1 MLRRDLS
8 LRTRILLA
16 IVGAVV
22 ATDLLATLAI
32 QVRFVDGARREAH
45 NQAASRVAMARALYA
60 ERAATLAADAERI
73 ALYPAV
79 IAAVEGRNA
88 QPLLRWGTDVA
99 ARQGIHVRVVDATG
113 ATIAHGHTHERLGPR
128 WDGLV
133 TAAPLEGMQLA
144 LAGRTASGVEASNE
158 VGLAVR
164 GYAPVRREGLE
175 GPASGPV
182 VGAVMLA
189 DPLDEPLLAG
199 VAGGREIPGA
209 LRVEPLDSPVPTP
222 SVVARSTPAGAPGS
236 HATGHLDP
244 GGGSG
249 GGPAMGGQTEDGP
262 AAAPRCDP
270 PAGVASATC
279 RAVLFSPTGRPVAT
293 LVRTV
298 PLTEV
303 ERAHLD
309 AQRAVWL
316 MGGLLVV
323 PGAVGA
329 WLLAGSLAAPLAR
342 LTAAAGRVAG
352 GDYDRPTGVPPGD
365 DEIGGLARAFEVM
378 RQRVA
383 ESTGTLRHERD
394 LREAVLDSTGD
405 GILMVTR
412 AGETAVANARWSE
425 FVGGEGL
432 TAAAALVRTDG
443 DGTLGETA
451 AAWLADP
458 ERVASADFERPAPP
472 YRHFRCYSAPVPAVS
487 ECGRAPCG
495 RIFVLRDMTRESEA
509 ERLRSAFV
517 ATVSHDLRSPL
528 AAIAGYADTLLRD
541 DAWDRETR
549 REFLEVIAAS
559 ADTLTR
565 LVDNLLDAAT
575 LEAGVL
581 RLEPE
586 PVRVERIAERVVAHR
601 RPLTPTHDLRLDV
614 APGVPLASADPLR
627 VEQVLTNL
635 VDNAIKYSPEG
646 GPVTVRVAPGP
657 GGAAPDSPRPNA
669 PRDASVVVA
678 VSDRGVGLTAEQAGR
693 VFDRFYRATDALG
706 GAPRGIGLGL
716 FLCKR
721 LVEAQGG
728 RIWAE
733 STPGRGTTFTFTLP
747 ALVMAEDGGRDRRL
761 PVGLVPA
768 PEAEAAAPAEPAVPA
783 PPLGALR

>member
-1 MLRRDLS
+1 MLRRDFS

-32 QVRFVDGARREAH
+32 HVRFGDGARREAH
-45 NQAASRVAMARALYA
+45 NQASSRVSMARTLYA

-79 IAAVEGRNA
+79 IAAVEGKNA

-99 ARQGIHVRVVDATG
+99 ARQGIHVKVVDAAG

-128 WDGLV
+128 WEGLE
-133 TAAPLEGMQLA
+133 TAPPLEGMQLA
-144 LAGRTASGVEASNE
+144 LAGRTASGVEASDE
-158 VGLAVR
+158 IGLAVR
-164 GYAPVRREGLE
+164 GYAPVRREGPQ
-175 GPASGPV
+175 GPATGPV
-182 VGAVMLA
+182 LGAVMLA
-189 DPLDEPLLAG
+189 DPLDAPLLG
-199 VAGGREIPGA
+199 RVAGGGEVPGA
-209 LRVEPLDSPVPTP
+209 LRVEPLE
-222 SVVARSTPAGAPGS
+222 
-236 HATGHLDP
+236 
-244 GGGSG
+244 
-249 GGPAMGGQTEDGP
+249 GGQAEGAP

-270 PAGVASATC
+270 PAGFASATC
-279 RAVLFSPTGRPVAT
+279 RAALLSPTGRPVAT

-303 ERAHLD
+303 ERAHLE

-316 MGGLLVV
+316 TGGLLVV
-323 PGAVGA
+323 PGAFGA
-329 WLLAGSLAAPLAR
+329 WLLARSLAAPLAR
-342 LTAAAGRVAG
+342 LTAAARRVAG
-352 GDYDRPTGVPPGD
+352 GDYDLPTGVPPGA

-412 AGETAVANARWSE
+412 AGETAVANARWAE

-432 TAAAALVRTDG
+432 PAAAALLRTDG
-443 DGTLGETA
+443 GGTLGEAA

-472 YRHFRCYSAPVPAVS
+472 YRRFRCYSAPVPTAPDF
-487 ECGRAPCG
+487 GRTPCG
-495 RIFVLRDMTRESEA
+495 RIFVLRDVTRESEA

-528 AAIAGYADTLLRD
+528 AAIAGYAHTLLRE
-541 DAWDRETR
+541 DAWDPQTR
-549 REFLEVIAAS
+549 REFLEIIAAS
-559 ADTLTR
+559 ADTLAR

-575 LEAGVL
+575 LEAGAL

-601 RPLTPTHDLRLDV
+601 RPLTPAHELRLEV
-614 APGVPLASADPLR
+614 APGVPLADADPLR
-627 VEQVLTNL
+627 LEQVLTNL

-646 GPVTVRVAPGP
+646 GPVTVRVAPGRA
-657 GGAAPDSPRPNA
+657 GTGRDESGAAPSGSPPPDA
-669 PRDASVVVA
+669 PEGATVVVA

-706 GAPRGIGLGL
+706 GAPRGVGLGL
-716 FLCKR
+716 YLCKR

-747 ALVMAEDGGRDRRL
+747 ALVTAEDGRGGRE
-761 PVGLVPA
+761 PAGLDPSLEQGQA
-768 PEAEAAAPAEPAVPA
+768 TGAAGAVPA
-783 PPLGALR
+783 RPLGALR